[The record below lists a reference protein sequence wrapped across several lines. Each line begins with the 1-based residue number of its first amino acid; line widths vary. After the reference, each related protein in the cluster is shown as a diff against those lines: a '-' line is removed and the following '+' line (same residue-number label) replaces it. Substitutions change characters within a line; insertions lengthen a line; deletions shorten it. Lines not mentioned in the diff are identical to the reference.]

1 MHYSTKKLIT
11 VTAKT
16 LFVLCLVVSLTTNT
30 YAQSERY
37 MGAMQKNLSLMES
50 SFKNPVDLL
59 SLANNFERV
68 ATAEKTQWLPY
79 YYAAFC
85 QINLGFMEQDK
96 DKVDAIADKA
106 NALIEKADSLSPN
119 NSEISCIKSM
129 IATCHMLVN
138 PMQRWQQYGAAS
150 NSNIDAAIKQNAS
163 NPRPYYLRGQSL
175 KNTPENFGGGC
186 KTAKPILE
194 QALEKYNAFKPA
206 NELEPSWGKPQLEQ
220 VLATCK

>member
-1 MHYSTKKLIT
+1 MQYSTKKSIKKVSTLL
-11 VTAKT
+11 VTM
-16 LFVLCLVVSLTTNT
+16 CLLVCFTTT
-30 YAQSERY
+30 IFAQSERY
-37 MGAMQKNLSLMES
+37 MGAMQKNLGLMEN
-50 SFKNPVDLL
+50 SFKNPTDLL
-59 SLANNFERV
+59 SLANNFERI
-68 ATAEKTQWLPY
+68 ATTEKNQWLPY

-106 NALIEKADSLSPN
+106 NALIEKADSISPN

-163 NPRPYYLRGQSL
+163 NPRPYYLRGQTL

-206 NELEPSWGKPQLEQ
+206 NELEPNWGKPQLEQ